1 MNNRLKVGD
10 KASLTKVISDED
22 VRQFAAITEDANPIH
37 LDEEFAAQSI
47 FGQRIAHGM
56 LVASLFSGLI
66 GMEVPGKGTIYMGQD
81 LKFRAPVPIGT
92 RVTATVEVIKIRDDK
107 PIATLRTV
115 CTNEAG
121 EIVID
126 GEAVVRI
133 PG

>member
-1 MNNRLKVGD
+1 MKNKLKVGD
-10 KASLTKVISDED
+10 KASLTKVISDDD
-22 VRQFAAITEDANPIH
+22 VRQYAAICNDMNPVH
-37 LDEEFAAQSI
+37 LDDDFAAQSI

-66 GMEVPGKGTIYMGQD
+66 GMEVPGKGTIYLGQD

-115 CTNEAG
+115 CVNEAG
-121 EIVID
+121 EVVID
-126 GEAVVRI
+126 GEAVVRV
-133 PG
+133 P